1 MSEIVSKKRIQYS
14 SFLREYIFKTELLS
28 YFILLPIST
37 FASFYIRNASSDQ
50 IQLGLIFTFIYTL
63 LSILWAIVFLKKNL
77 KPIKTIFH
85 TLEEDQLPSDAIYS
99 NALRMFNQ
107 LGFRHSLNSFFRWTL
122 PSIISFFVIIYF
134 NQGTV
139 TQGVLGSGVYF
150 ATALL
155 SILIIHYTSNS
166 VLTKYR
172 KFGIFSKVEENKVN
186 RLSSLHLGIVG
197 IAGIGI
203 LSIGIIISMMSYSFS
218 IAFSTK
224 IYVEQMENINS
235 SILHPL
241 EEKLDLLSDRLD
253 KFIKNSSLER
263 KIKNSDTSILNNE
276 LRVLLTRESGFFMEN
291 AFIVSATSF
300 KILSIAVSDKE
311 NKILGANINIYP
323 EINELIKLGK
333 PYRGIS
339 RPFLSFSGDKV
350 IALIRPLNDQSGAN
364 IGFVVGTYRIG
375 KIFDTL
381 ANLIKLGKGGFII
394 LANQQNEVISS
405 TTTMEYTDKEWLKNA
420 KSDSSSTNIFKLNG
434 KYYILEELKSSFFN
448 VSIISAI
455 DFPTVELPAIEST
468 IYIIYSIFGLAIL
481 FIVYFSYTARLK
493 LYPLKSASG
502 RISAMADGDLKH
514 QLLVLNDDEIGNLSS
529 NLNLLIQ
536 KFKFILESNQ
546 EISDELATSSEQ
558 MTASLTSLSINA
570 QTQAASAEEIS
581 ASIEEVSAGID
592 HVNTQA
598 ENQSGRVIILR
609 DKMEEM
615 NHTISEMGKQ
625 VKDSSLKVGTIVQEG
640 KNGEISLLKMEESI
654 NKISISSQEITSVV
668 EIITSISEQINL
680 LALNAAIEAARAGNF
695 GKGFAVVADEIGKL
709 ADKTADSIKEIDSL
723 IKINEKEIVQG
734 TIIISDTVQMIQS
747 IIKSV
752 NTFADLTSSVSN
764 QMNSQ
769 LEINNK
775 VNQEVEGL
783 NQITTAI
790 KLAMEEQKNA
800 IGEVS
805 LAIYNINDL
814 TQSTASGLEEMT
826 ANSIGVSKTAESLK
840 QKIRY
845 FQL

>member
-1 MSEIVSKKRIQYS
+1 MNEIVSNKKIQYN
-14 SFLREYIFKTELLS
+14 SFLTEYIFKTELLS

-37 FASFYIRNASSDQ
+37 FASFYIRKASADQ
-50 IQLGLIFTFIYTL
+50 IQIGLIFTLVYGIFSIIWAIYFLRKNLTPIKLFFQNLEKNISPSDSLYASTL
-63 LSILWAIVFLKKNL
+63 L
-77 KPIKTIFH
+77 T
-85 TLEEDQLPSDAIYS
+85 
-99 NALRMFNQ
+99 FNQ
-107 LGFRHSLNSFFRWTL
+107 LGFRHSLNSFLRWTL
-122 PSIISFFVIIYF
+122 PSVMSFFVIIYY
-134 NQGTV
+134 NHGTV
-139 TQGVLGSGVYF
+139 SQGILGSGVYF

-155 SILIIHYTSNS
+155 SILIIHYTSND

-172 KFGIFSKVEENKVN
+172 KLGIFSKVEENKIN

-203 LSIGIIISMMSYSFS
+203 LSIGIIVSMMSYYFS
-218 IAFSTK
+218 ITSSSK
-224 IYVEQMENINS
+224 IYTEQMQNVNS
-235 SILHPL
+235 SILQPM
-241 EEKLDLLSDRLD
+241 EEKLDTIGDRLE
-253 KFIKNSSLER
+253 KWIKDSSLAER
-263 KIKNSDTSILNNE
+263 VKNNSLLDNE
-276 LRVLLTRESGFFMEN
+276 LRTLTVKESSFFIEN
-291 AFIVSATSF
+291 AFFISASSL

-311 NKILGANINIYP
+311 NKILGTNVSIYP
-323 EINELIKLGK
+323 EISELIKLDK
-333 PYRGIS
+333 SNKEIS
-339 RPFLSFSGDKV
+339 KPFLSFSGERV
-350 IALIRPLNDQSGAN
+350 IAIVRPIMDKSGSN
-364 IGFVVGTYRIG
+364 LGFVVATYRIG
-375 KIFDTL
+375 KIFDSL
-381 ANLIKLGKGGFII
+381 ANRIKLGRSGFI
-394 LANQQNEVISS
+394 LFANHQNEVLSS
-405 TTTMEYTDKEWLKNA
+405 TTHMDYSDKNWLKNA
-420 KSDSSSTNIFKLNG
+420 IADGKSTNTIKKDG
-434 KYYILEELKSSFFN
+434 KYFVIEELKSNRYN
-448 VSIISAI
+448 VSVISTI
-455 DFPTVELPAIEST
+455 DFPTIEFPAIEST
-468 IYIIYSIFGLAIL
+468 IYIIYTIFGLAVVFIL
-481 FIVYFSYTARLK
+481 YFSYTAKLK
-493 LYPLKSASG
+493 LYPLRSASD
-502 RISAMADGDLKH
+502 RISEMADGDLKH
-514 QLLVLNDDEIGNLSS
+514 QLLLLNDDEIGILSN

-536 KFKFILESNQ
+536 KFKLILESNQ
-546 EISDELATSSEQ
+546 EISDDLATSSEQ
-558 MTASLTSLSINA
+558 MTASLTSLSVNA

-592 HVNTQA
+592 HVNSQA

-615 NHTISEMGKQ
+615 NHTITEMGKQ
-625 VKDSSLKVGTIVQEG
+625 VKESSLKVGTIVQEG

-654 NKISISSQEITSVV
+654 NKISNSSQEITSVV

-734 TIIISDTVQMIQS
+734 TLIISDTVQMIQS
-747 IIKSV
+747 IIRSV
-752 NTFADLTSSVSN
+752 NTFADLTTAVSN

-769 LEINNK
+769 LEINSK

-783 NQITTAI
+783 NQITTSI

-826 ANSIGVSKTAESLK
+826 GNSIGVSKTAESLK

-845 FQL
+845 FQF